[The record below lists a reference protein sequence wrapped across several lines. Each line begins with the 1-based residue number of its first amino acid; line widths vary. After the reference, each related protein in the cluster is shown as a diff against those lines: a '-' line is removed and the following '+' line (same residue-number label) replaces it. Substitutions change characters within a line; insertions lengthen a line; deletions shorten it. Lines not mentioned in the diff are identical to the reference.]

1 MQNLMP
7 NGGIKFSP
15 APTMAVSHSKIFLW
29 GSVVGAA
36 VVGPAGDV
44 AVAITAA
51 VVVGFLV
58 VVGAVLVGF
67 SVVVGATVD
76 GFSVV
81 VRAVVVGFSVVV
93 LAAVDGFSVVVL
105 AAIDGFSVVVR
116 AAVDGFSSVSLVVPE
131 DSVGAVVDSSAPDE
145 IIKKVKTFV

>member
-1 MQNLMP
+1 MP

-36 VVGPAGDV
+36 VVGPAVDA

-51 VVVGFLV
+51 VVVGFSV

-67 SVVVGATVD
+67 SAVVGV
-76 GFSVV
+76 
-81 VRAVVVGFSVVV
+81 
-93 LAAVDGFSVVVL
+93 
-105 AAIDGFSVVVR
+105 AIDGFSVVVR

-131 DSVGAVVDSSAPDE
+131 DSVGTVVDSSAPDE
-145 IIKKVKTFV
+145 IIKKVKTLV